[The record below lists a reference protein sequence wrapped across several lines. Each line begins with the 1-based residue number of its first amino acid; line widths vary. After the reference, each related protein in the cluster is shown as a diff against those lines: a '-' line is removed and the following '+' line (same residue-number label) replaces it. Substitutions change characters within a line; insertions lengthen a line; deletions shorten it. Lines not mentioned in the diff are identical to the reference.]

1 MTVIPPGHGYAK
13 VGELDMY
20 YDAEGAGPPL
30 LLFHGG
36 MGTADMFGAL
46 RSDLNSRW
54 TTIGIEQQAHGHTGD
69 IDRPLR
75 FAQMADDTAAVVRH
89 LGLSGCHAFGYSDGG
104 NVALGLAIR
113 HPDLVS
119 RIAVCG
125 TNADNAGLDHDMLAH
140 LVAGANEKPET
151 VAAGLPAMLREAY
164 QAIAPEPNDWPRL
177 VHKVFELA
185 ASFEGW
191 SEAQLE
197 AIAAPVLVM
206 VGDQDVV
213 TVEHAMWLSRRL
225 RQGQL
230 CVLPRTDHLAP
241 IARSEWV
248 SAIINEFFSE
258 DLTAPM
264 PMQAAHE

>member
-1 MTVIPPGHGYAK
+1 MTSSPSAHGYVE
-13 VGELDMY
+13 VGELAMY
-20 YDAEGAGPPL
+20 YDVEGSGPPV

-36 MGTADMFGAL
+36 MGTADMFERL
-46 RSDLNSRW
+46 RGDLNARW
-54 TTIGIEQQAHGHTGD
+54 RTIGVEQQAHGHTGD

-75 FAQMADDTAAVVRH
+75 FTQMADDTAAVIRH

-113 HPDLVS
+113 HPELVS
-119 RIAVCG
+119 RLVICG
-125 TNADNAGLDHDMLAH
+125 TNADNAGLDPAMLAH
-140 LVAGANEKPET
+140 LVAGAKEDPDKI
-151 VAAGLPAMLREAY
+151 AAGLPAILREAY
-164 QAIAPEPNDWPRL
+164 EAAAPEPAKWPQL

-191 SEAQLE
+191 TQDQLK

-213 TVEHAMWLSRRL
+213 TVEHATWLARQCP
-225 RQGQL
+225 QGQL

-241 IARSEWV
+241 ISRSEWI
-248 SAIINEFFSE
+248 SAITSTFFSE
-258 DLTAPM
+258 DLPAPM